1 MTEELLKHAKAVRYM
16 NEDLLK
22 HAKTVHSE
30 LSSIKVTTWGAARV
44 LRVRAAIESAQRIVD
59 YFEGENDE

>member
-1 MTEELLKHAKAVRYM
+1 MNEELLKHAKAVRYM

-30 LSSIKVTTWGAARV
+30 LSSINVHAAARV